1 MLSPQHTTKILGY
14 LGLIPFMIC
23 LLLSLLN
30 LSFYNIEPHTVFI
43 YYSVAILSFLSGSL
57 WHCGQQSNH
66 TMVIILSNIICLF
79 AFACLLLP
87 VNNSLL
93 VLPFGYF
100 ILLLTEQTI
109 AKKLAWYTSSY
120 LSMRIILTLIVSG
133 FHIIA
138 YYLWFV

>member
-1 MLSPQHTTKILGY
+1 MLSPPRTTQLLGY
-14 LGLIPFMIC
+14 LGLIPFILC
-23 LLLSLLN
+23 LLLSLVN
-30 LSFYNIEPHTVFI
+30 LSFYSVEPHTVFI

-57 WHCGQQSNH
+57 WHCGQQSSH
-66 TMVIILSNIICLF
+66 TMAIILSNIICLF

-100 ILLLTEQTI
+100 ILLLTEQTM

-120 LSMRIILTLIVSG
+120 LSMRTFLTLIVSG
-133 FHIIA
+133 LHIAA
-138 YYLWFV
+138 YYLGFV

>member
-66 TMVIILSNIICLF
+66 TMAIILSNIICLF

-93 VLPFGYF
+93 ALPFGYF

-133 FHIIA
+133 FHVIA